1 MLMPL
6 LGVGL
11 QVSFQFAVVESLK
24 KYFKSRYA
32 DPLGNLHWKYSFL
45 CGAIAGLPSAMIVV
59 TDILFRQHWITQDSE
74 F

>member
-11 QVSFQFAVVESLK
+11 QVSFQFGIVETLK
-24 KYFKSRYA
+24 KYFKSKYA
-32 DPLGNLHWKYSFL
+32 DPSGNLHWKYSFI

-59 TDILFRQHWITQDSE
+59 QNEVFRPH
-74 F
+74 